1 MGANVKLDF
10 SCGGKV
16 AGRFMDIASYPKTA
30 GRYRYMPYRGPGH
43 LLLQEQCHRSGFAR
57 CAYEGADGQVT
68 FVVRTVAATG
78 ILDVE
83 EIDEA
88 P

>member
-1 MGANVKLDF
+1 MGSDVKLDF

-16 AGRFMDIASYPKTA
+16 AGRFIDMTSYPRTA
-30 GRYRYMPYRGPGH
+30 GRYRYLPYRGPGH
-43 LLLQEQCHRSGFAR
+43 LLLQEECHRSGFAR
-57 CAYEGADGQVT
+57 CTYEGADGPVT
-68 FVVRTVAATG
+68 FVVRTVATTSF
-78 ILDVE
+78 LDVE